1 LGNKKINNNMAKTK
15 TAVAAKSNKNVP
27 FNSVVLA
34 WVLSFLAIPTVMT
47 LVPAMFDTNNGQFN
61 YAGETLW
68 YAVWQN
74 IWQSVIF
81 LFFATLLVSY
91 TISTIL
97 NIDSFSQASL
107 KKINRTAFIIATVL
121 NVAIILGLLIFGYL
135 LPVLGY
141 PM

>member
-1 LGNKKINNNMAKTK
+1 MAKTK

>member
-81 LFFATLLVSY
+81 LFFVTLLVSY